1 MERCEINLQLRG
13 LRFYVHLGLDVKLG
27 AQVHQ
32 GLESLELIL
41 LNGQQVVLEGQAAHP
56 THHARLDPLPPKFD
70 NRD

>member
-1 MERCEINLQLRG
+1 MERCQINLQLRG

-41 LNGQQVVLEGQAAHP
+41 LNGQQVVLEGQAAHIQRTRKIRSTP
-56 THHARLDPLPPKFD
+56 AKIR
-70 NRD
+70 